1 MSHEQKISRPVLI
14 VSVIALALIMVGI
27 GWQRA
32 SASPVVDVQSESML
46 VNEQLDR
53 APANPVLPTD
63 DQDDDEDEFDEE
75 ALEDDFDE
83 TAASLIGITV
93 EELYNELDGGK
104 SIADVARAN
113 GIDPQTVIDALLAE
127 ELALIDELAASGEI
141 SAEEAA
147 EWRAEAAAYT
157 AFEVNTVY
165 IDPYVE
171 AAALIGI
178 DVDTLWTE
186 VDSGKSLAEIA
197 QANGVDPQVLIDAV
211 IAYENQMIDEM
222 AAVGLVTDEE
232 AAEWRS
238 ETPAFAAELVN
249 ETFEEF
255 DEEFYE
261 EHEECDFDED
271 EDFYPEDTAAA
282 LIGIS
287 ADEFYE
293 QLDGGQSMAD
303 VARANGVDPQIIID
317 ALIAEEVAWI
327 DELVAAGEISDQE
340 AEEWREET
348 AQYISFEVNTVFI
361 DPFVEAAALIG
372 IDIDTLWAEVDSGK
386 SLAEIAQANG
396 VDPQTLIDAGIAAE
410 NQLIDAEVAAGL
422 LTAEEAAEWRAE
434 VPAYVSEMVNEPWGM
449 MEFEEEWL
457 EEEANFDES
466 DE

>member
-1 MSHEQKISRPVLI
+1 MSHEQKISRWILI
-14 VSVIALALIMVGI
+14 ASVIALALIMVGI

-32 SASPVVDVQSESML
+32 SASPIPENQPSAQVVEAEV
-46 VNEQLDR
+46 
-53 APANPVLPTD
+53 PTNPVLQTD
-63 DQDDDEDEFDEE
+63 DQDDDEDKFDDEGF
-75 ALEDDFDE
+75 EDEFDE
-83 TAASLIGITV
+83 TAASLIGIPV
-93 EELYNELDGGK
+93 EELYSELDSGK
-104 SIADVARAN
+104 SIADVARVN
-113 GIDPQTVIDALLAE
+113 GVDPQVIIDALVAE
-127 ELALIDELAASGEI
+127 ELGLIDELIASGEI

-147 EWRAEAAAYT
+147 EWRAETAAYI
-157 AFEVNTVY
+157 AFEVNTV
-165 IDPYVE
+165 DPYVE

-186 VDSGKSLAEIA
+186 VDRGKSLAEIA
-197 QANGVDPQVLIDAV
+197 EANGVDPQILIDAA

-222 AAVGLVTDEE
+222 AAAGLITEEE

-249 ETFEEF
+249 ETFEAF
-255 DEEFYE
+255 DEEIYE
-261 EHEECDFDED
+261 EHEGCDFDED
-271 EDFYPEDTAAA
+271 EDFYPEESAAA
-282 LIGIS
+282 IIGIS
-287 ADEFYE
+287 VDELYE

-327 DELVAAGEISDQE
+327 DELAAAGELSDQE
-340 AEEWREET
+340 AEAWREEA
-348 AQYISFEVNTVFI
+348 AQYITFEVNTVFV

-372 IDIDTLWAEVDSGK
+372 IDIDVLWAEVDSGK

-434 VPAYVSEMVNEPWGM
+434 VPVYVSDMVNEPWGL
-449 MEFEEEWL
+449 MEFEEEWF
-457 EEEANFDES
+457 EEEDSLDES